1 MNIATHS
8 RRRIPFV
15 RALVSA
21 GLCAGLWLALVVPSP
36 QAMEVERTDLE
47 PWEPVIEEPAD
58 DAMPWAPPVAARD
71 EPEPTAEIEDDGAG
85 EVGIAS
91 YYGRHFHG
99 RRTASG
105 HPFDA
110 SGSTAAHRTLPLGT
124 EVSITNLA
132 NGKVVTAT
140 ITDRG
145 PFIRG
150 RIIDVSR
157 ALAARLGFIHLGK
170 ARVRVAVRGFK
181 PLDPPPRRPP
191 RSPR

>member
-1 MNIATHS
+1 MNIFA
-8 RRRIPFV
+8 RRRRSPLI
-15 RALVSA
+15 RALMSI
-21 GLCAGLWLALVVPSP
+21 GLCLSLIAPPTSG
-36 QAMEVERTDLE
+36 MEVERTDLE
-47 PWEPVIEEPAD
+47 PWEPAIEETAIEET
-58 DAMPWAPPVAARD
+58 DANAAPWAPPSDAQDQPDTGSDVV
-71 EPEPTAEIEDDGAG
+71 DDGTG
-85 EVGIAS
+85 EVGYAS
-91 YYGRHFHG
+91 YYGQRFHG

-132 NGKVVTAT
+132 NGRVVTAT

-170 ARVRVAVRGFK
+170 TKVRVAVRGFST
-181 PLDPPPRRPP
+181 LGPPPRHLP
-191 RSPR
+191 RQPR

>member
-1 MNIATHS
+1 M
-8 RRRIPFV
+8 
-15 RALVSA
+15 RARSVA
-21 GLCAGLWLALVVPSP
+21 GLCLWLIAQSAPG
-36 QAMEVERTDLE
+36 MEVERTDLE
-47 PWEPVIEEPAD
+47 PWEPAMEEPDGTAAPWAIPSEAQDEPDSGSDIAD
-58 DAMPWAPPVAARD
+58 DG
-71 EPEPTAEIEDDGAG
+71 TG
-85 EVGIAS
+85 EVGYAS
-91 YYGRHFHG
+91 YYGRRFHG

-132 NGKVVTAT
+132 NGRVVTAT

-170 ARVRVAVRGFK
+170 TKVRVAVRSFR
-181 PLDPPPRRPP
+181 PLDPPPRRLP
-191 RSPR
+191 RTPR

>member
-1 MNIATHS
+1 ML
-8 RRRIPFV
+8 
-15 RALVSA
+15 ALVSA
-21 GLCAGLWLALVVPSP
+21 LLCLPLITPSTWG
-36 QAMEVERTDLE
+36 MEVERTDLE
-47 PWEPVIEEPAD
+47 PWEPAMEEPDGTAAPWVPPSAAQDEPDSGSDIAD
-58 DAMPWAPPVAARD
+58 DGV
-71 EPEPTAEIEDDGAG
+71 G
-85 EVGIAS
+85 EVGYAS
-91 YYGRHFHG
+91 YYGQRFHG

-132 NGKVVTAT
+132 NGRVVTAT

-157 ALAARLGFIHLGK
+157 ALAAQLGFIHVGK
-170 ARVRVAVRGFK
+170 TKVRVTVRGFK
-181 PLDPPPRRPP
+181 PLDPPPRRLP
-191 RSPR
+191 RRPR